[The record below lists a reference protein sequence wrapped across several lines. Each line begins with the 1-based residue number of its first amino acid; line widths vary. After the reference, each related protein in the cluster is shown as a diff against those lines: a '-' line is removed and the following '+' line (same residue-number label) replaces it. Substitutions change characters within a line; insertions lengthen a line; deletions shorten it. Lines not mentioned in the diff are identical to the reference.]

1 MIPLLAIIS
10 EDKLDIFVAEDREVE
25 MKHTRKTAQQVQQE
39 ILKLLHDDTQ
49 GEWTISSVVAK
60 ELILQACLH
69 KI

>member
-1 MIPLLAIIS
+1 M
-10 EDKLDIFVAEDREVE
+10 AEDREVE

-49 GEWTISSVVAK
+49 GEPTIPSVAAK

-69 KI
+69 RI